1 MYYASVD
8 QKPDGLYLSSSRAIA
23 FVGIADTL
31 ENAEKIA
38 ESACGRVKGQVFY
51 RPDIGTKTLVEKRV
65 EMMRKLRG

>member
-31 ENAEKIA
+31 EKAEQIA
-38 ESACGRVKGQVFY
+38 ESACGNVKGHVFTD
-51 RPDIGTKTLVEKRV
+51 PTSAQKRSLKNAL
-65 EMMRKLRG
+65 E